1 MAIAKPKANS
11 LAVGT
16 FESFLVD
23 HGFLNKTQQDR
34 LLAGKSAKYGT
45 AETQLEPTALAQ
57 LLRQYNIVSLLTKE
71 KKCLR
76 NCSTTF

>member
-1 MAIAKPKANS
+1 MHSDAWRMKCILPWRDKPVSCLMVK
-11 LAVGT
+11 
-16 FESFLVD
+16 
-23 HGFLNKTQQDR
+23 
-34 LLAGKSAKYGT
+34 
-45 AETQLEPTALAQ
+45 TALAQ